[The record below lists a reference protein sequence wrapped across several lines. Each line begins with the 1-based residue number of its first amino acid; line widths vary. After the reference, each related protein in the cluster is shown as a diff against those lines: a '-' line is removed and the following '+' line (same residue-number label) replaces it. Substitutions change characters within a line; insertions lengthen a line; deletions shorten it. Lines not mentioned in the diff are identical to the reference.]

1 MSLMYRLVAVIFS
14 ACVLNSQ
21 GMYSVSYV
29 CACGFRFIVKAEYS
43 FVVCLLFILN
53 SCYYFKLLLYGVD
66 DVQVFVL
73 RSMHAIIR
81 YNATIFAAQF
91 IMKYKFN
98 LYTHGHDV
106 KDGTPIQ
113 NAAQVAVAS
122 LRNGQLDGKVQPVVS
137 NCSQR

>member
-1 MSLMYRLVAVIFS
+1 M
-14 ACVLNSQ
+14 
-21 GMYSVSYV
+21 
-29 CACGFRFIVKAEYS
+29 
-43 FVVCLLFILN
+43 
-53 SCYYFKLLLYGVD
+53 D

-81 YNATIFAAQF
+81 YNATLLAAQF
-91 IMKYKFN
+91 IMKYKFT
-98 LYTHGHDV
+98 LYTHGNDV

-137 NCSQR
+137 RFSQR